1 MSHVRVVTDSA
12 ADLLPEDA
20 ARWGIK
26 VVPLNVNFGEEMYL
40 DRELDAE
47 EFWRKAQTVHPGT
60 SQPSVGV
67 FEETFG
73 SLVAEGADVICV
85 TVTSKHS
92 GTFNSASVA
101 AQRFMGRV
109 KVFDSESLSWGQS
122 LQAQAA
128 AQAAREGKNVAEILP
143 IMEDVRSR
151 IRVFI
156 ALNTIEY
163 LKKGGRAARFISVV
177 EKVVRF
183 FNIKPLL
190 TMRDGELKLL
200 GTANSFTRAMLRIQH
215 EVAAL
220 GPLEMIGVLH
230 IRNDEVARKLYS
242 DLIAECDMPD
252 EGRVVETGAALSVH
266 GGPGTVAAIALLART
281 A

>member
-1 MSHVRVVTDSA
+1 MPHVRVVTDSA
-12 ADLLPEDA
+12 SDILPDEA
-20 ARWGIK
+20 ARWGIT

-40 DRELDAE
+40 DRQLDAE

-67 FEETFG
+67 FEETFAP
-73 SLVAEGADVICV
+73 LVAEGADVVCV
-85 TVTSKHS
+85 TITSKHS
-92 GTFNSASVA
+92 GTFNSARVA
-101 AQRFMGRV
+101 AQRFAGRV
-109 KVFDSESLSWGQS
+109 AVFDSESLSWGQG

-128 AQAAREGKNVAEILP
+128 AQAAREGKSVAEIIP
-143 IMEDVRSR
+143 IMENVRSR
-151 IRVFI
+151 IRLFI
-156 ALNTIEY
+156 ALNTVEY

-200 GTANSFTRAMLRIQH
+200 GTANSFTRAMLRIQR

-220 GPLEMIGVLH
+220 GPLETIGVLH
-230 IRNDEVARKLYS
+230 IRSEEVARKLYR
-242 DLIAECDMPD
+242 DLVAAHHMPD
-252 EGRVVETGAALSVH
+252 EERVGETGAVLSVH
-266 GGPGTVAAIALLART
+266 GGPGTVAAVALLART